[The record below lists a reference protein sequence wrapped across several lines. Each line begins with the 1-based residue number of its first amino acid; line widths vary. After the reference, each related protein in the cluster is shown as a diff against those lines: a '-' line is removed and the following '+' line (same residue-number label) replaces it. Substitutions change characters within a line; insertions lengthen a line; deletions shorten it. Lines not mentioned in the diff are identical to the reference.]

1 MKAILPTVASCLD
14 FAQRCSSWRQR
25 STLGVRCSTF
35 LTLALLG
42 MTPHLVVADE
52 PASSFLLR
60 HKFAKGELVE
70 WKVMHLGTTETKIQ
84 GNTQT
89 SKSRSV
95 STKSWQVKDVDTAG
109 NVTFS
114 HTVTNVNMWQQLSDR
129 PEVRYNSESD
139 TEVPA
144 EYQQVAKTVGV
155 PLATVTISPRGEIIE
170 REGSKANATFGVGGI
185 VMLLPERPVKAGSRW
200 YEPSELHTRLPDGR
214 VKKIKIR
221 KNYELEKV
229 QTGVAT
235 ISVKTEVLTPVNDP
249 RIESQL
255 VQQLTDGTIKFD
267 VDAGR
272 IISKEMNW
280 DETVVGFNGAD
291 SMMKY
296 LARFT
301 EELLA
306 AERTA
311 SQPDAESTKSSSAET
326 ARASR
331 KDKPAL
337 RRE

>member
-1 MKAILPTVASCLD
+1 K
-14 FAQRCSSWRQR
+14 
-25 STLGVRCSTF
+25 
-35 LTLALLG
+35 
-42 MTPHLVVADE
+42 VV
-52 PASSFLLR
+52 
-60 HKFAKGELVE
+60 
-70 WKVMHLGTTETKIQ
+70 HLGTTETKIQ

-95 STKSWQVKDVDTAG
+95 STKAWQVSDVDAEG
-109 NVTFS
+109 NFTFS
-114 HTVTNVNMWQQLSDR
+114 HSVTNVNMWQQLSDR
-129 PEVRYNSESD
+129 PEVRYNSETD
-139 TEVPA
+139 TEIPP

-155 PLATVTISPRGEIIE
+155 PLATVTISPKGDIVG
-170 REGSKANATFGVGGI
+170 REGSEANEKFGVGGI
-185 VMLLPERPVKAGSRW
+185 IMLLPEKPVKAGSRW

-221 KNYELEKV
+221 KNYELEKI

-235 ISVKTEVLTPVNDP
+235 IAVKTEVLTPVNDP

-272 IISKEMNW
+272 VISKEMNW
-280 DETVVGFNGAD
+280 DKTVVGFNGAD

-301 EELLA
+301 EELLPV
-306 AERTA
+306 ERTA
-311 SQPDAESTKSSSAET
+311 SKPQAGSAISSATET

-331 KDKPAL
+331 DDKPAL

>member
-1 MKAILPTVASCLD
+1 MKNTLLLFLSLFCVLPAAVAEED
-14 FAQRCSSWRQR
+14 AA
-25 STLGVRCSTF
+25 TY
-35 LTLALLG
+35 
-42 MTPHLVVADE
+42 
-52 PASSFLLR
+52 LLR
-60 HKFAKGELVE
+60 YQFAKGEQVE
-70 WKVMHLGTTETKIQ
+70 WKVVHLGTTETKIQ

-95 STKSWQVKDVDTAG
+95 STKAWQVTDVAADG
-109 NVTFS
+109 NFTFS
-114 HTVTNVNMWQQLSDR
+114 HSVTNVNMWQQLSDR
-129 PEVRYNSESD
+129 PEVRYNSEID
-139 TEVPA
+139 TEIPP
-144 EYQQVAKTVGV
+144 EYQQVAKTVGI
-155 PLATVTISPRGEIIE
+155 PLAIVTISPKGDIVG
-170 REGSKANATFGVGGI
+170 REGSEANESFGVGGI
-185 VMLLPERPVKAGSRW
+185 VMLLPDKSVKAGSRW

-221 KNYELEKV
+221 KNYTLEKV

-255 VQQLTDGTIKFD
+255 VQQLTDGSIKFD

-272 IISKEMNW
+272 VISKEMNW

-301 EELLA
+301 EELLP
-306 AERTA
+306 AERTV
-311 SQPDAESTKSSSAET
+311 SKPQTDSTPAPAAET

-331 KDKPAL
+331 NDKPAL

>member
-1 MKAILPTVASCLD
+1 MKT
-14 FAQRCSSWRQR
+14 
-25 STLGVRCSTF
+25 TLLHSLLLLFCWVPVG
-35 LTLALLG
+35 LAEEDSDK
-42 MTPHLVVADE
+42 H
-52 PASSFLLR
+52 LLR
-60 HKFAKGELVE
+60 YKFTKGEQIE
-70 WKVMHLGTTETKIQ
+70 WKVTHLATTETKIQ

-95 STKSWQVKDVDTAG
+95 STKAWQLLDVDTEG
-109 NVTFS
+109 NFTFS
-114 HTVTNVNMWQQLSDR
+114 HSVTNVNMWQQLSDR
-129 PEVRYNSESD
+129 PEVRYNSATDREI
-139 TEVPA
+139 PL

-155 PLATVTISPRGEIIE
+155 PLATVTVSPKGDIVE
-170 REGSKANATFGVGGI
+170 REGSAANEKFGVGGI
-185 VMLLPERPVKAGSRW
+185 VMLLPDKPVTAGSRW

-221 KNYELEKV
+221 KNYTLENV

-235 ISVKTEVLTPVNDP
+235 ISVKTEVLTPVNDA

-255 VQQLTDGTIKFD
+255 VQQLTDGTIRFD

-272 IISKEMNW
+272 VLSKEMNW

-306 AERTA
+306 AEPVA
-311 SQPDAESTKSSSAET
+311 SKPQAASTDVPAAET

-331 KDKPAL
+331 NDKPAL
-337 RRE
+337 RR

>member
-1 MKAILPTVASCLD
+1 MKLATLFCLSLVCFAS
-14 FAQRCSSWRQR
+14 AA
-25 STLGVRCSTF
+25 
-35 LTLALLG
+35 LAEEDAAAA
-42 MTPHLVVADE
+42 TH
-52 PASSFLLR
+52 LLR
-60 HKFAKGELVE
+60 YQFAKGEQVR
-70 WKVMHLGTTETKIQ
+70 WKVIHLGTTETKIQ

-95 STKSWQVKDVDTAG
+95 STKAWQVTDVDADG
-109 NVTFS
+109 NCTFS

-129 PEVRYNSESD
+129 PEVRYNSETD
-139 TEVPA
+139 TEIPV
-144 EYQQVAKTVGV
+144 EYQQVAQTVGV
-155 PLATVTISPRGEIIE
+155 PLATITISPKGDIVE
-170 REGSKANATFGVGGI
+170 REGSKANEQFGIGGI
-185 VMLLPERPVKAGSRW
+185 VMLLPDKPVKAGSRW

-221 KNYELEKV
+221 KNYTLEKV

-235 ISVKTEVLTPVNDP
+235 ISVKTEVLTPVNDA
-249 RIESQL
+249 RIEAQL

-272 IISKEMNW
+272 VISKEMNW

-301 EELLA
+301 EELLP
-306 AERTA
+306 AERRESKPQPEATA
-311 SQPDAESTKSSSAET
+311 SPAAET

-331 KDKPAL
+331 DAKPAL

>member
-1 MKAILPTVASCLD
+1 MKSLTQSRVHTPSFLRRWT
-14 FAQRCSSWRQR
+14 F
-25 STLGVRCSTF
+25 GVGCSTF
-35 LTLALLG
+35 LLLAQAAAN
-42 MTPHLVVADE
+42 ADE
-52 PASSFLLR
+52 SVLLR
-60 HKFAKGELVE
+60 YQFSKGEQVE
-70 WKVMHLGTTETKIQ
+70 WKVVHLGTTETKIQ

-95 STKSWQVKDVDTAG
+95 STKAWRVSDIDAEG
-109 NVTFS
+109 NFTFS
-114 HTVTNVNMWQQLSDR
+114 HSVTNVNMWQQLSDR
-129 PEVRYNSESD
+129 PEVRYNSETD
-139 TEVPA
+139 TEIPV

-155 PLATVTISPRGEIIE
+155 PLATVTISPKGDIVG
-170 REGSKANATFGVGGI
+170 REGSEANEKFGVGGI
-185 VMLLPERPVKAGSRW
+185 IMLLPEKPVKAGSRW

-214 VKKIKIR
+214 VKKINIR

-235 ISVKTEVLTPVNDP
+235 IAIKTEVLTPVNDP

-272 IISKEMNW
+272 VISKEMNW
-280 DETVVGFNGAD
+280 DESVVGFNGAD

-301 EELLA
+301 EELLPA
-306 AERTA
+306 PRTA
-311 SQPDAESTKSSSAET
+311 SEPQAKPTSPAAAET
-326 ARASR
+326 ARGSVN
-331 KDKPAL
+331 DKPAL

>member
-1 MKAILPTVASCLD
+1 MKNTLLFCLSLVC
-14 FAQRCSSWRQR
+14 FAPAA
-25 STLGVRCSTF
+25 
-35 LTLALLG
+35 LAE
-42 MTPHLVVADE
+42 DE
-52 PASSFLLR
+52 AATYLLR
-60 HKFAKGELVE
+60 YQFAKGEQVE
-70 WKVMHLGTTETKIQ
+70 WKVVHLGTTETKIQ

-95 STKSWQVKDVDTAG
+95 STKAWLVNDVDAEG
-109 NVTFS
+109 NFTFS

-129 PEVRYNSESD
+129 PEVRYNSD
-139 TEVPA
+139 TDTVVPA
-144 EYQQVAKTVGV
+144 EYQQVAQTVGV
-155 PLATVTISPRGEIIE
+155 PLATVTISPKGDIVD
-170 REGSKANATFGVGGI
+170 REGSEANEKFGVGGI
-185 VMLLPERPVKAGSRW
+185 IMLLPEKPVKAGSRW

-214 VKKIKIR
+214 VKKINIR
-221 KNYELEKV
+221 KNYELQKV

-255 VQQLTDGTIKFD
+255 VQQLTAGTIKFD

-272 IISKEMNW
+272 IMSKEMNW

-301 EELLA
+301 EELLP

-311 SQPDAESTKSSSAET
+311 SKPTAESTSAPAAET

-331 KDKPAL
+331 DDKPAL

>member
-1 MKAILPTVASCLD
+1 MKSQQFTPTSSFASLRRWTLD
-14 FAQRCSSWRQR
+14 
-25 STLGVRCSTF
+25 VRCSTF
-35 LTLALLG
+35 I
-42 MTPHLVVADE
+42 
-52 PASSFLLR
+52 FLLLSCATANADDAVLLR
-60 HKFAKGELVE
+60 YQFTKGEQVE
-70 WKVMHLGTTETKIQ
+70 WKVVHLGTTETKIQ

-95 STKSWQVKDVDTAG
+95 STKAWQVSDIDADG
-109 NVTFS
+109 NFTFS
-114 HTVTNVNMWQQLSDR
+114 HSVTNVNMWQQLSDR
-129 PEVRYNSESD
+129 PEVRYNSQTD
-139 TEVPA
+139 TEIPA

-155 PLATVTISPRGEIIE
+155 PLATVTISPKGDIVG
-170 REGSKANATFGVGGI
+170 REGSEANEKFGVGGI
-185 VMLLPERPVKAGSRW
+185 VMLLPEKPVKPDSRW

-221 KNYELEKV
+221 KNYTLEKV

-235 ISVKTEVLTPVNDP
+235 IAVKTEVLTPVNDP

-301 EELLA
+301 EELLP
-306 AERTA
+306 AERTT
-311 SQPDAESTKSSSAET
+311 SKNQAETAVTPVAET
-326 ARASR
+326 ARTSPD
-331 KDKPAL
+331 DKPAL

>member
-1 MKAILPTVASCLD
+1 MKN
-14 FAQRCSSWRQR
+14 
-25 STLGVRCSTF
+25 TLLFC
-35 LTLALLG
+35 LTLAWF
-42 MTPHLVVADE
+42 A
-52 PASSFLLR
+52 PAVLAEEETATYLLR
-60 HKFAKGELVE
+60 YQFTKGEQAE
-70 WKVMHLGTTETKIQ
+70 WKVVHLGTTETKIQ

-95 STKSWQVKDVDTAG
+95 STKAWRVTDVDAEG
-109 NVTFS
+109 NFTFTHSVT
-114 HTVTNVNMWQQLSDR
+114 TVNMWQQLSDR
-129 PEVRYNSESD
+129 PEVRYNSETD
-139 TEVPA
+139 TVIPA

-155 PLATVTISPRGEIIE
+155 PLATITISPKGDIVG
-170 REGSKANATFGVGGI
+170 REGSEANEKFGVGGI
-185 VMLLPERPVKAGSRW
+185 IMLLPEKPVKAGSRW

-214 VKKIKIR
+214 VKKISIR

-235 ISVKTEVLTPVNDP
+235 ISIKTEVLTPVNDP

-255 VQQLTDGTIKFD
+255 VQQLTAGTIKFD
-267 VDAGR
+267 VDGGR
-272 IISKEMNW
+272 VISKEMNW

-301 EELLA
+301 EELLPAESA
-306 AERTA
+306 A
-311 SQPDAESTKSSSAET
+311 SKPSAESTSAPAAET

-331 KDKPAL
+331 DDKPAL

>member
-1 MKAILPTVASCLD
+1 MKTTLLFCLS
-14 FAQRCSSWRQR
+14 FVGF
-25 STLGVRCSTF
+25 STAA
-35 LTLALLG
+35 LAEDDAA
-42 MTPHLVVADE
+42 TY
-52 PASSFLLR
+52 LLR
-60 HKFAKGELVE
+60 YQFSKGEQVE
-70 WKVMHLGTTETKIQ
+70 WKVIHLGTTETKIQ

-95 STKSWQVKDVDTAG
+95 STKAWQVSDIDAEG
-109 NVTFS
+109 NFTFS
-114 HTVTNVNMWQQLSDR
+114 HSVTNVNMWQQLSDR
-129 PEVRYNSESD
+129 PEVRYNSETD
-139 TEVPA
+139 TEIPP
-144 EYQQVAKTVGV
+144 EYQQVAKTVGI
-155 PLATVTISPRGEIIE
+155 PLATVTISPKGDIIG
-170 REGSKANATFGVGGI
+170 REGSEANEKFGVGGI
-185 VMLLPERPVKAGSRW
+185 VMLLPEKPVKTGSRW

-221 KNYELEKV
+221 KNYTLDKV

-235 ISVKTEVLTPVNDP
+235 IAVKTEVLTPVNDP

-301 EELLA
+301 EELLPT
-306 AERTA
+306 ERTA
-311 SQPDAESTKSSSAET
+311 SKPPAESTTAPTAET
-326 ARASR
+326 ARGSVG
-331 KDKPAL
+331 DKPVL

>member
-1 MKAILPTVASCLD
+1 MKNTLLFCVSLVCFAS
-14 FAQRCSSWRQR
+14 AA
-25 STLGVRCSTF
+25 
-35 LTLALLG
+35 LAEED
-42 MTPHLVVADE
+42 TATC
-52 PASSFLLR
+52 LLR
-60 HKFAKGELVE
+60 YQFAKGEQVE
-70 WKVMHLGTTETKIQ
+70 WKVVHLGTTETKIQ

-95 STKSWQVKDVDTAG
+95 STKAWQVTEIGADG
-109 NVTFS
+109 NFTFTHS
-114 HTVTNVNMWQQLSDR
+114 VTNVNMWQQLSDR
-129 PEVRYNSESD
+129 PEVRYNSETDSV
-139 TEVPA
+139 VPA

-155 PLATVTISPRGEIIE
+155 PLATVTISPKGDIVD
-170 REGSKANATFGVGGI
+170 REGTEANEKFGVGGI
-185 VMLLPERPVKAGSRW
+185 IMLLPEKPIKAGSRW

-214 VKKIKIR
+214 VKKISIR
-221 KNYELEKV
+221 KNYELQKV

-235 ISVKTEVLTPVNDP
+235 ISVKTEVLTPVDDP

-255 VQQLTDGTIKFD
+255 VQQLTAGTIKFD

-272 IISKEMNW
+272 VISKEMNW

-301 EELLA
+301 EELLP

-311 SQPDAESTKSSSAET
+311 SKPSAESTAPPTAEA

-331 KDKPAL
+331 NDKPAL

>member
-1 MKAILPTVASCLD
+1 MKTTLLICLSVLYLVPATFAEEDPT
-14 FAQRCSSWRQR
+14 
-25 STLGVRCSTF
+25 
-35 LTLALLG
+35 
-42 MTPHLVVADE
+42 PY
-52 PASSFLLR
+52 LLR
-60 HKFAKGELVE
+60 YKFAKGEQVE
-70 WKVMHLGTTETKIQ
+70 WKVVHLGTTETKIQ

-95 STKSWQVKDVDTAG
+95 STKVWRVADVDAEG
-109 NVTFS
+109 NFTFS

-129 PEVRYNSESD
+129 PEVRYNSETD
-139 TEVPA
+139 TEIPA

-155 PLATVTISPRGEIIE
+155 PLATVTITPKGEIVD
-170 REGSKANATFGVGGI
+170 REGTKANEKFGVGGI
-185 VMLLPERPVKAGSRW
+185 VMLLPDKPVKADSRW
-200 YEPSELHTRLPDGR
+200 YEPSELQTRLPDGR

-221 KNYELEKV
+221 KNYTLKKV

-235 ISVKTEVLTPVNDP
+235 IAVKTEVLTPVNDA

-272 IISKEMNW
+272 VISKEMNW

-306 AERTA
+306 PDRTA
-311 SQPDAESTKSSSAET
+311 NKPKEKSSSSPIAET
-326 ARASR
+326 AKASR
-331 KDKPAL
+331 NDKPAL

>member
-1 MKAILPTVASCLD
+1 MKITLLLCLSL
-14 FAQRCSSWRQR
+14 FC
-25 STLGVRCSTF
+25 
-35 LTLALLG
+35 
-42 MTPHLVVADE
+42 LVSQARAE
-52 PASSFLLR
+52 EEATKHLLR
-60 HKFAKGELVE
+60 YQFANGEQVE
-70 WKVMHLGTTETKIQ
+70 WKVIHLGTTETKIQ

-95 STKSWQVKDVDTAG
+95 STKAWQVSDVDAEG
-109 NVTFS
+109 NFTFS

-129 PEVRYNSESD
+129 PEVRYNSETD
-139 TEVPA
+139 TEIPT

-155 PLATVTISPRGEIIE
+155 PLATVTISAKGEIVE
-170 REGSKANATFGVGGI
+170 REGSKANEKFGVGGI
-185 VMLLPERPVKAGSRW
+185 VMLLPDKPVKAGSRW
-200 YEPSELHTRLPDGR
+200 YEPSELRTRLPDGR
-214 VKKIKIR
+214 AKKVKIR
-221 KNYELEKV
+221 KNYTLKKV

-255 VQQLTDGTIKFD
+255 VQQLTEGTIKFD

-272 IISKEMNW
+272 VISKEMNW

-301 EELLA
+301 EELLP

-311 SQPDAESTKSSSAET
+311 SKQQVESSAPVAKT
-326 ARASR
+326 ARNSR
-331 KDKPAL
+331 NDKPML
-337 RRE
+337 RRK

>member
-1 MKAILPTVASCLD
+1 MKTTFLSCLSLLFLVPVSLAAED
-14 FAQRCSSWRQR
+14 SETYLLRYQFAQ
-25 STLGVRCSTF
+25 
-35 LTLALLG
+35 
-42 MTPHLVVADE
+42 
-52 PASSFLLR
+52 
-60 HKFAKGELVE
+60 GEQVE

-95 STKSWQVKDVDTAG
+95 STKAWQVSDVDAEG
-109 NVTFS
+109 NFTFS
-114 HTVTNVNMWQQLSDR
+114 HSVINVNMWQQLSDR
-129 PEVRYNSESD
+129 PEVRYNSETD
-139 TEVPA
+139 TEIPA
-144 EYQQVAKTVGV
+144 EYQQVAQTVGI
-155 PLATVTISPRGEIIE
+155 PLATVTISPKGDIIG
-170 REGSKANATFGVGGI
+170 REGSEANEKFGVGGI
-185 VMLLPERPVKAGSRW
+185 VMLLPEKPVKAGSRW

-214 VKKIKIR
+214 VKKIQIR
-221 KNYELEKV
+221 KNYTLEKV

-235 ISVKTEVLTPVNDP
+235 IAIKTEVLTPVNDA

-272 IISKEMNW
+272 VIAKEMNW

-301 EELLA
+301 EELLPA
-306 AERTA
+306 QHT
-311 SQPDAESTKSSSAET
+311 SGKPPAESTSSPASET
-326 ARASR
+326 TRAARS
-331 KDKPAL
+331 DKPAL

>member
-1 MKAILPTVASCLD
+1 MRIMKNPLLFCLSLVCFVAVS
-14 FAQRCSSWRQR
+14 
-25 STLGVRCSTF
+25 
-35 LTLALLG
+35 LAEED
-42 MTPHLVVADE
+42 A
-52 PASSFLLR
+52 ASHLLR
-60 HKFAKGELVE
+60 YQFAKGEQVE
-70 WKVMHLGTTETKIQ
+70 WKVVHLGTTETKIQ

-95 STKSWQVKDVDTAG
+95 STKAWHVSDIDAEG
-109 NVTFS
+109 NFTFS
-114 HTVTNVNMWQQLSDR
+114 HSVTNVNMWQQLSDR
-129 PEVRYNSESD
+129 PEVRYNSETD
-139 TEVPA
+139 TEIPV

-155 PLATVTISPRGEIIE
+155 PLASVTISPKGDIVD
-170 REGSKANATFGVGGI
+170 REGSEANEKFGVGGI
-185 VMLLPERPVKAGSRW
+185 IMLLPEKPVKAGSRW

-221 KNYELEKV
+221 KNYTLEKV

-235 ISVKTEVLTPVNDP
+235 ISIKTEVLTPVDDP

-272 IISKEMNW
+272 VIAKEMNW

-301 EELLA
+301 EELLPA
-306 AERTA
+306 TPTA
-311 SQPDAESTKSSSAET
+311 SKPQAKSTSPAAAET
-326 ARASR
+326 ARGSVG
-331 KDKPAL
+331 DKPAL

>member
-1 MKAILPTVASCLD
+1 MQIMKN
-14 FAQRCSSWRQR
+14 
-25 STLGVRCSTF
+25 TL
-35 LTLALLG
+35 LAGLLAVFFVPLSLAEEEAA
-42 MTPHLVVADE
+42 TY
-52 PASSFLLR
+52 LLR
-60 HKFAKGELVE
+60 YQFAKGEQVE
-70 WKVMHLGTTETKIQ
+70 WKVVHLGTTETKIQ

-95 STKSWQVKDVDTAG
+95 STKAWQVSDVDAKG
-109 NVTFS
+109 NFTFS
-114 HTVTNVNMWQQLSDR
+114 HSVTNVNMWQQLSDR
-129 PEVRYNSESD
+129 PEVRYNSETD
-139 TEVPA
+139 TEIPA
-144 EYQQVAKTVGV
+144 EYQQVAKTVGI
-155 PLATVTISPRGEIIE
+155 PLATVTISPKGDIVA
-170 REGSKANATFGVGGI
+170 REGSEANESFGVGGI
-185 VMLLPERPVKAGSRW
+185 VMLLPEKPVKAGSRW

-221 KNYELEKV
+221 KNYQLEKV

-235 ISVKTEVLTPVNDP
+235 ISVKTEVLTPVDDP

-272 IISKEMNW
+272 VISKEMNW

-301 EELLA
+301 EELLPAQRTVSKA
-306 AERTA
+306 A
-311 SQPDAESTKSSSAET
+311 AESTTAPAET
-326 ARASR
+326 TRVSR
-331 KDKPAL
+331 DDKPAL